1 VIRFDLVT
9 TKTGDGGRSSDY
21 SGRTDWKDA
30 PVFELLG
37 ELDELGSWLGVCRH
51 LGRGRK
57 ELETCQRILLR
68 IGALVATDPADERY
82 STLVPVDEAAL
93 EALEQWE
100 AELMTRTT
108 LKPVFVLAG
117 GTRKSA
123 WVDVAR
129 TVCRRAERTAVAFVR
144 AQNRPDLAPS
154 SRWLNRLSD
163 ALFVLARNY
172 EG

>member
-21 SGRTDWKDA
+21 SGHTDWKDA
-30 PVFELLG
+30 PVFGLVG
-37 ELDELGSWLGVCRH
+37 ELDELGSWLGVCKH

-57 ELETCQRILLR
+57 ELEACQRVLLQM
-68 IGALVATDPADERY
+68 GALVATNPADARY
-82 STLVPVDEAAL
+82 AALARVDAEAL
-93 EALEQWE
+93 EALERWE
-100 AELMTRTT
+100 ASLMSRTT
-108 LKPVFVLAG
+108 LKPVFVLVG

-144 AQNRPDLAPS
+144 DQNRQDLVFSA
-154 SRWLNRLSD
+154 RWLNRLSD
-163 ALFVLARNY
+163 VLFVLARNY